1 MEEHPSSIAAVLS
14 MPMACSILKIC
25 TRKCAG
31 VAAREYIDYENM
43 WSDWAVVVDALPRPY
58 HDMCGAPACYAR
70 WISCALQVMAIVF
83 PIPIESFISVNPNI
97 EVYGKAYVG
106 LIPPNLTT

>member
-1 MEEHPSSIAAVLS
+1 

-43 WSDWAVVVDALPRPY
+43 WSDWAVAVDALPRPY
-58 HDMCGAPACYAR
+58 HDMCGALACYAR
-70 WISCALQVMAIVF
+70 WISRALLVMSIVF
-83 PIPIESFISVNPNI
+83 PVPNELFISVNHNI
-97 EVYGKAYVG
+97 KVYGKAYVG
-106 LIPPNLTT
+106 FISPNLTT